1 MQPDEELYEL
11 AAKELAN
18 SPRQGLL
25 VKCLTKAGG
34 DENKGKAR
42 YIEIRVKEMKAEI
55 AEEAKRQKREAE
67 SQQREAESQQ
77 QKENEGIEKASDDGV
92 ANDWIIALLVLI
104 GGFILFLVLP
114 QYCRGN

>member
-1 MQPDEELYEL
+1 MQPDEQLYEL

-25 VKCLTKAGG
+25 VKCLTKADG
-34 DENKGKAR
+34 DENKGQAR

-67 SQQREAESQQ
+67 SQLREAESQQ
-77 QKENEGIEKASDDGV
+77 KKKTKA
-92 ANDWIIALLVLI
+92 LKKLVMMGLRMI
-104 GGFILFLVLP
+104 GLSHFLS
-114 QYCRGN
+114 

>member
-1 MQPDEELYEL
+1 MQPDEQFYEF

-77 QKENEGIEKASDDGV
+77 QKENEGIEKATDDGF
-92 ANDWIIALLVLI
+92 ILLISIVI
-104 GGFILFLVLP
+104 GIFILFLVLP
-114 QYCRGN
+114 QYCLGN